1 MTEVNSHQLL
11 GITVLHKVERHGRGT
26 LIRALLVVVALL
38 GIGLVMLARSASA
51 QSAASDAWK
60 TRLDSAVLAQMA
72 ASNTP
77 GVQVAVVY
85 RGEVVYAKAYG
96 VADIETGR
104 AVSNAT
110 LFRIGSVT
118 KMMTGALAAE
128 LAEQGKLDLT
138 APISRYV
145 PSLEG
150 KRVGAVTTHQL
161 LSHTAGWLD
170 NAVAYGRMGEG
181 ALGEVMTEVS
191 DTMFIT
197 EPGRVVSY
205 SNPGYSMA
213 GYVIERAGGERYAA
227 QMARVILRP
236 SGMPYATFR
245 PLEAMTRDF
254 SQGHVGMANGPGQIV
269 RPFTENTAQWAVG
282 FLLASASDVARFASM
297 LMDGGMLDGKRVIS
311 ENAARRVTTGNL
323 MIPGD
328 STARYA
334 YGVMTARQD
343 GRVVWQHGGSINGF
357 DAMVTMLPTE
367 RFAMV
372 IVDNRSGGGFSGLMR
387 IAADAVAGIQLPT
400 PPAPPEERM
409 PTAAERNQL
418 VGRYELGPAV
428 RVEIALS
435 GDTLSFRQ
443 GGAALGLR
451 MLGPDRIRVK
461 TPGTLP
467 PVVLELVRDSNGRVT
482 YLHQGLRAIPRVE
495 TPR

>member
-1 MTEVNSHQLL
+1 MTEANSYGLTGMMMLYKIGRRGRAAVVRAVLVAVALIAL
-11 GITVLHKVERHGRGT
+11 GI
-26 LIRALLVVVALL
+26 
-38 GIGLVMLARSASA
+38 VMLARKASA
-51 QSAASDAWK
+51 QSVESDAWK
-60 TRLDSAVLAQMA
+60 LRLDSAILAQMA
-72 ASNTP
+72 AGNTP
-77 GVQVAVVY
+77 GAQVAVVY

-128 LAEQGKLDLT
+128 LAEQGKLDLS

-150 KRVGAVTTHQL
+150 KRVGTVTMHQL
-161 LSHTAGWLD
+161 LTHTAGWRD
-170 NAVAYGRMGEG
+170 NVVPYGRMGEG
-181 ALGEVMTEVS
+181 ALGEVMTEVT
-191 DTMFIT
+191 DTLFFT
-197 EPGRVVSY
+197 EPGRLLSY

-227 QMARVILRP
+227 LMARMILRP

-245 PLEAMTRDF
+245 PLEVMTRDY
-254 SQGHVGMANGPGQIV
+254 SQGHVGMPNGPGQIV
-269 RPFTENTAQWAVG
+269 RPFTENTAQWAAG
-282 FLLASASDVARFASM
+282 FLMASATDVARFASL
-297 LMDGGMLDGKRVIS
+297 LMDGGMIDGKRVIS
-311 ENAARRVTTGNL
+311 ENAARRVVTGEAQ
-323 MIPGD
+323 IPGD

-334 YGVMTARQD
+334 YGVMTARQN
-343 GRVVWQHGGSINGF
+343 GRGVWQHGGSINGF
-357 DAMVTMLPTE
+357 DAMVTMLPEE

-372 IVDNRSGGGFSGLMR
+372 LVDNRTGAPLSGISR
-387 IAADAVAGIQLPT
+387 IAMEALTGIQVPA

-409 PTAAERNQL
+409 PTAAERSQL
-418 VGRYELGPAV
+418 VGRYALGPAV
-428 RVEIALS
+428 SVEIALS

-443 GGAALGLR
+443 GGASLGLR
-451 MLGPDRIRVK
+451 MLGPDRLRVK
-461 TPGTLP
+461 TPGTMP
-467 PVVLELVRDSNGRVT
+467 PVVLELVRDANGRVT

>member
-1 MTEVNSHQLL
+1 M
-11 GITVLHKVERHGRGT
+11 LHKVERHGRATVMRT
-26 LIRALLVVVALL
+26 LLLVLAVLAMGIVLL
-38 GIGLVMLARSASA
+38 AGKAGA
-51 QSAASDAWK
+51 QSAGDTWK
-60 TRLDSAVLAQMA
+60 TRLDSAILAQMA

-77 GVQVAVVY
+77 GAQVAVVY
-85 RGEVVYAKAYG
+85 RGDVVYAKAYG

-128 LAEQGKLDLT
+128 LAEQGKLDLR
-138 APISRYV
+138 APIARYV

-161 LSHTAGWLD
+161 LTHTAGWRD
-170 NAVAYGRMGEG
+170 NAIPYGRMGEG
-181 ALGEVMTEVS
+181 ALGEVMREVT
-191 DTMFIT
+191 DTLFMT

-213 GYVIERAGGERYAA
+213 GYVLERAGGERYGTL
-227 QMARVILRP
+227 MDRLILRP
-236 SGMPYATFR
+236 TGMPHATFR

-254 SQGHVGMANGPGQIV
+254 SQGHMGPPTARGQLV
-269 RPFTENTAQWAVG
+269 RPFTENTAQWAAG

-311 ENAARRVTTGNL
+311 ENAARRVTTGDPS
-323 MIPGD
+323 IPGD

-357 DAMVTMLPTE
+357 DAMVTMLPEE

-372 IVDNRSGGGFSGLMR
+372 VVDNRSGAPLTGLTR
-387 IAADAVAGIQLPT
+387 IAAEAVAGVQV
-400 PPAPPEERM
+400 PAPPAQPEERL
-409 PTAAERNQL
+409 PSAEEQREL
-418 VGRYELGPAV
+418 VGRYSLGPAV
-428 RVEIALS
+428 SVEIAVS
-435 GDTLSFRQ
+435 GDSLAFRQ
-443 GGAALGLR
+443 GGASLGLR
-451 MLGPDRIRVK
+451 MLGDDRIRVK
-461 TPGTLP
+461 TPGTIP
-467 PVVLELVRDSNGRVT
+467 PVTLDLVRDASGRVI

>member
-1 MTEVNSHQLL
+1 M
-11 GITVLHKVERHGRGT
+11 LHKVERHGRGA
-26 LIRALLVVVALL
+26 LQRALLLVLALL
-38 GIGLVMLARSASA
+38 ALGIVVLAAFGRRAEA
-51 QSAASDAWK
+51 QVAPADAWK
-60 TRLDSAVLAQMA
+60 TRLDSAILAQMA
-72 ASNTP
+72 AGNTP
-77 GVQVAVVY
+77 GAQVAVVY

-128 LAEQGKLDLT
+128 LAEQGKLDLS

-150 KRVGAVTTHQL
+150 KRVGTVTMHQL
-161 LSHTAGWLD
+161 LTHTAGWRD
-170 NAVAYGRMGEG
+170 NAVFYGRMGEG
-181 ALGEVMTEVS
+181 ALGEVMTEVT
-191 DTMFIT
+191 DTLFFT
-197 EPGRVVSY
+197 EPGHLLSY

-227 QMARVILRP
+227 LMARMILRP

-245 PLEAMTRDF
+245 PLEAMTRDY
-254 SQGHVGMANGPGQIV
+254 SQGHVGMPNGPGQIV
-269 RPFTENTAQWAVG
+269 RPFTENTAQWAAG
-282 FLLASASDVARFASM
+282 FLMASATDVARFASM
-297 LMDGGMLDGKRVIS
+297 LMDGGMLEGKRVIS
-311 ENAARRVTTGNL
+311 ENAARRVVTGEAQ
-323 MIPGD
+323 IPGD

-334 YGVMTARQD
+334 YGVMTARQN
-343 GRVVWQHGGSINGF
+343 GRAVWQHGGSIIGF
-357 DAMVTMLPTE
+357 DAAVTMLPEE

-372 IVDNRSGGGFSGLMR
+372 LVDNRTDAPFSGISR
-387 IAADAVAGIQLPT
+387 IAIEALTGIQVPA

-409 PTAAERNQL
+409 PTAAERSQL

-443 GGAALGLR
+443 GGASLGIR
-451 MLGPDRIRVK
+451 MLGDDRIRVK
-461 TPGTLP
+461 TPGTMP
-467 PVVLELVRDSNGRVT
+467 SVVLELVRGASGGVT